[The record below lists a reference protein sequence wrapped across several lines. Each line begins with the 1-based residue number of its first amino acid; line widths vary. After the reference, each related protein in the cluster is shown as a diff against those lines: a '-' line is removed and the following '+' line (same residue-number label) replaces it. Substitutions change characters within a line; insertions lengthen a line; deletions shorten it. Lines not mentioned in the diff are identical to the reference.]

1 MQIFGHTGMKLSGNS
16 AQWADYPGE
25 PLRILIVEISTHST
39 LFRVVGLDG
48 QFIPTNPSNL
58 TC

>member
-25 PLRILIVEISTHST
+25 SFRFLVKVSTYST
-39 LFRVVGLDG
+39 LLRVVGLDG

-58 TC
+58 TY